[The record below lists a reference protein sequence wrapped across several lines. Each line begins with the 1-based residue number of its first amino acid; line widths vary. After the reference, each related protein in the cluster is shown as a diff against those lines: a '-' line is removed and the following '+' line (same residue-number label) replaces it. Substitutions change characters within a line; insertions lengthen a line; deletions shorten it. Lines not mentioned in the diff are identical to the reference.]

1 MADTINSNSQG
12 KINPWKQKLDKLF
25 NVIKCE
31 CKIQTCKQLKCDV
44 SCDKNVHIDSMCK
57 HSVKI
62 PVSEL
67 SFVYF
72 EREKIGSRGKY
83 QIGRV
88 DTKEAKANLKRKQR

>member
-1 MADTINSNSQG
+1 
-12 KINPWKQKLDKLF
+12 
-25 NVIKCE
+25 
-31 CKIQTCKQLKCDV
+31 
-44 SCDKNVHIDSMCK
+44 MCK

-83 QIGRV
+83 QIGRA
-88 DTKEAKANLKRKQR
+88 DTKEAKANLKPKQR